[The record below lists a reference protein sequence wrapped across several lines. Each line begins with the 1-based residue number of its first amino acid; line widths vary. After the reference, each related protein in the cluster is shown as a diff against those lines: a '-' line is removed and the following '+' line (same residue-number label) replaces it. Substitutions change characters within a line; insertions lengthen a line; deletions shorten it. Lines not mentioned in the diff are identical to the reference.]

1 MPNREE
7 RTMQIC
13 DIEDNLQNLKALIDT
28 VRFCDTE
35 SVSRDSVM
43 ITLSLAY
50 RELEELAEKLG
61 YAL

>member
-1 MPNREE
+1 
-7 RTMQIC
+7 MQIC

>member
-35 SVSRDSVM
+35 SVPKESVM
-43 ITLSLAY
+43 ITLSMAY
-50 RELEELAEKLG
+50 KELEEIAKKLN
-61 YAL
+61 YTL

>member
-1 MPNREE
+1 MPNREG

-50 RELEELAEKLG
+50 RELEELAEKLN
-61 YAL
+61 YTL